1 MAFYKN
7 IFIGN
12 KQYRILILATIIIV
26 LIGTVFYHFI
36 ENWNWIDSFY
46 FSVITLTTVGYGD
59 FSPQTDIGK
68 LFTVFYIIIGLG
80 LMFSFINTLYQ
91 YNVKKVKRKK

>member
-1 MAFYKN
+1 MAIYKN

-12 KQYRILILATIIIV
+12 KQYRMLILATIIIV

-59 FSPQTDIGK
+59 FAPQTDLGK
-68 LFTVFYIIIGLG
+68 LFTILYIILGLG